1 MFSPSMSQ
9 SQPPVRTSRRKRPD
23 SQSISGQP
31 SSKRQRNA
39 LTEQTFVPLE
49 NFDAQENQDTLKKA
63 ALANLASARD
73 APIPQREIAVRGK
86 KSRSGDRGVKGDG
99 SIVLVCPLSVLYP
112 VRTHLIYARQQMI
125 HIPSASFPLYQIVF
139 AQM

>member
-1 MFSPSMSQ
+1 MFSPSTSQ

-39 LTEQTFVPLE
+39 LTEQTFVPPE

-63 ALANLASARD
+63 ALANLANARD
-73 APIPQREIAVRGK
+73 APIPREIAVRGK

-99 SIVLVCPLSVLYP
+99 SIVLVCHHSVLYL
-112 VRTHLIYARQQMI
+112 VHTHLIYARQQMI
-125 HIPSASFPLYQIVF
+125 HIPSPSFPLYQIAF